1 MRINSL
7 KILFKI
13 TLFVSLTIAI
23 SSDAFAGIQSEKAV
37 MGVKELIRS
46 GKISNSSVLKIVVK
60 QGNINNYWGQN
71 FELKKEWEERTGTFL
86 DAHVRPQLPV
96 LDFMKSHDDF
106 DVTVARNREYPD
118 LWLQGLIENLSP
130 YFDKFDFELSSNKE
144 DGFILPELQAYFD
157 NKIVAVPAD
166 NDIALMYLR
175 KDLLNDPQMRKKYQ
189 KMHNRTLEIPI
200 TWDEYLAQVAFFH
213 NYKDGFYG
221 SCEQRDPLTSWMFW
235 MPRYVSQNGGSQKLF
250 DSNMNPLID
259 SSVGVEST
267 RNYLGTIQYSP
278 AEILKEGS
286 GYSYIL
292 PFFKRGDCYS
302 FILTPSGAK
311 IFNSNS
317 SKVKSKFVTVP
328 LPGTLNGNKL
338 TKRTMYIY
346 GNNLVISSKSKNKEL
361 AFLYLMWLTDPDV
374 SAKSV
379 GVEKGF
385 ADPFRYNHLNI
396 PSIQRIYGKETLK
409 VLAASTDQTTF
420 SGTGLPGDAEY
431 MNSLNQNLLLA
442 AEGEISPE
450 EAMKKTS
457 KEWDVITDHYGR
469 GKQIKFW
476 RNQLKLYPS
485 N

>member
-1 MRINSL
+1 MGIKGL
-7 KILFKI
+7 KILVKI
-13 TLFVSLTIAI
+13 AVLVGLGTFFGSN
-23 SSDAFAGIQSEKAV
+23 AFAGIQAENAV

-46 GKISNSSVLKIVVK
+46 GKISRGSVLKIVVK
-60 QGNINNYWGQN
+60 QGNINNYWGRN

-86 DAHVRPQLPV
+86 DAQVRPQLPV

-130 YFDKFDFELSSNKE
+130 YFRKFDFKLSSNKK
-144 DGFILPELQAYFD
+144 DGFILPELQAFFD

-175 KDLLNDPQMRKKYQ
+175 KDLLEDPEMKKKYQ
-189 KMHNRTLEIPI
+189 DMHNRTLGIPG

-221 SCEQRDPLTSWMFW
+221 SCEQRNPLTGWMFW
-235 MPRYVSQNGGSQKLF
+235 MPRYASQNVNSQKLF
-250 DSNMNPLID
+250 DSNMDPLIN
-259 SSVGVEST
+259 SPAGVEAT
-267 RNYLGTIQYSP
+267 KNYLATIQYSP
-278 AEILKEGS
+278 AEILKEGND
-286 GYSYIL
+286 YSYTL

-302 FILTPSGAK
+302 FILTPAGAK
-311 IFNSNS
+311 VFNSKS

-328 LPGTLNGNKL
+328 LPGTLNGNQL

-361 AFLYLMWLTDPDV
+361 AFLYLMWLTDPEV

-385 ADPFRYNHLNI
+385 ADPFRHNHLNI
-396 PSIQRIYGKETLK
+396 SSIQKIYGKETMDA
-409 VLAASTDQTTF
+409 LAVSIDQTIF
-420 SGTGLPGDAEY
+420 AGTGLPGDAEY
-431 MNSLNQNLLLA
+431 MNSLNHNLILA
-442 AEGEISPE
+442 AEGKISPE
-450 EAMKKTS
+450 IAMQKIS
-457 KEWDVITDHYGR
+457 EEWDEITDRYGR
-469 GKQIKFW
+469 NKQIELW
-476 RNQLKLYPS
+476 RNQQKFYPS